1 MGLWEKL
8 AGVWLCL
15 CSSRFSLALLT
26 CRERARWRIVTDRD
40 RDGDKG
46 SEARRAP
53 NRAQEGRRE
62 KPPNQK
68 SRTHRS
74 ALLRSEEWSGRGA
87 ATCATD
93 GSALPCP
100 AAADPGGIRSR
111 VFSLMSC
118 ACDHSSHSHSLLCSS
133 LRPASALVK
142 AILCALT
149 WLTAR
154 RNCSCSSSA
163 HLLPGS
169 AMSVMFS
176 FYASM
181 FQGPPG
187 WAGSCMHPHPHL
199 LHAHNTNAATHYC

>member
-1 MGLWEKL
+1 MG
-8 AGVWLCL
+8 
-15 CSSRFSLALLT
+15 T
-26 CRERARWRIVTDRD
+26 REAKRGEHPI
-40 RDGDKG
+40 
-46 SEARRAP
+46 ARRKA
-53 NRAQEGRRE
+53 GRRE

-187 WAGSCMHPHPHL
+187 WAGSCMHACIPIPIPIYYIL
-199 LHAHNTNAATHYC
+199 TTQMLPLTTANGLPDEPEPERETMMRC